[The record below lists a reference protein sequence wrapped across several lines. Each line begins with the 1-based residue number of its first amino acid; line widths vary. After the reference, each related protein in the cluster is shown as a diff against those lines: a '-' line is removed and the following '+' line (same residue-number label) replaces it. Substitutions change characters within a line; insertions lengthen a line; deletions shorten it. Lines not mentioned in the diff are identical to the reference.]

1 VYVLSDLRYAIRF
14 LSRAPAF
21 TVPAIVSLALGIA
34 VNTTMFSVVNA
45 VLLKPIAAPDN
56 RKLVQIGRSRGGDG
70 SFRSASYDE
79 FRYVRDHAGSFT
91 EVLGTQMESVA
102 MDGPS
107 GSQMLTVELVAGSYF
122 PMLGVLMVLGRGF
135 TAGEHSGNAGSAVAV
150 ISDRLWRRRFGAD
163 PAAIGSS
170 LRLNNVP
177 FTVVGVASA
186 GFAGVSFPG
195 VIIEAWLPMAMTH
208 TVMHRTDGFPPSM
221 GMLGRLKDG
230 TSISAARAELRVLAR
245 RMSDENP
252 ARDRDRGL
260 EVARAQGVHPGIASA
275 LRVVLALLMGVVAL
289 VLLIACANVAGALLA
304 RASARQRELA
314 VRLALGASRGRV
326 VAQLLTESFLLASLG
341 GGAGLLLAIW
351 PVRLL
356 NTVFATVGP
365 PGMET
370 FLGFQ
375 VDHRV
380 LLFTATVA
388 TLTTFVFGLLPA
400 LHATRVDVMPALK
413 DARAL
418 IGGPRTRLRGALMIV
433 QVAVSFVLLV
443 AAGLLFRSLHNAVT
457 IDVGFNPDGLVVAS
471 FSDLRSF
478 GFDGP
483 RGDRFHREWLT
494 QVRTLPGVEQ
504 AAAAEFIPL
513 GSGGHPDPLRIEG
526 APPST
531 GRDELTVAVGRV
543 SEEYFATMGCRSCAA
558 VISRHRTGREGR
570 RSRS

>member
-252 ARDRDRGL
+252 ARDRDRGSSTGTGPPDTRPL
-260 EVARAQGVHPGIASA
+260 GGI
-275 LRVVLALLMGVVAL
+275 LP
-289 VLLIACANVAGALLA
+289 
-304 RASARQRELA
+304 RQ
-314 VRLALGASRGRV
+314 S
-326 VAQLLTESFLLASLG
+326 LLTAG
-341 GGAGLLLAIW
+341 GLRI
-351 PVRLL
+351 
-356 NTVFATVGP
+356 
-365 PGMET
+365 
-370 FLGFQ
+370 
-375 VDHRV
+375 
-380 LLFTATVA
+380 
-388 TLTTFVFGLLPA
+388 
-400 LHATRVDVMPALK
+400 LHH
-413 DARAL
+413 
-418 IGGPRTRLRGALMIV
+418 
-433 QVAVSFVLLV
+433 
-443 AAGLLFRSLHNAVT
+443 AAG
-457 IDVGFNPDGLVVAS
+457 
-471 FSDLRSF
+471 
-478 GFDGP
+478 
-483 RGDRFHREWLT
+483 
-494 QVRTLPGVEQ
+494 
-504 AAAAEFIPL
+504 
-513 GSGGHPDPLRIEG
+513 
-526 APPST
+526 
-531 GRDELTVAVGRV
+531 
-543 SEEYFATMGCRSCAA
+543 
-558 VISRHRTGREGR
+558 R
-570 RSRS
+570 R